1 MIEYRSAREQAT
13 EASILNETETY
24 LNIDGYLYGVVSL
37 KELPDAT
44 FPGMLQNFSTLGFPI
59 VISGQVVIPDQVKV
73 LKSYKK
79 RLQKD
84 DGRAEGCKRQLQIQ
98 SRSRSGASAANPGAA
113 RHHLLVSQNGQTEPF
128 GCGAHLATGG
138 HLRDLER
145 SERELANR
153 TQEVLNAFTH
163 MNGAKAV
170 AETIAKRRI
179 FLGTLPGM
187 AEADKRDQDMLT
199 SNVADLVPVEMP
211 WTGTRRSPLI
221 LFETPFRQLIPFS
234 MFDPDL
240 SDANGLLMAKSGGGK
255 TLAAQQMLLMAARA
269 NP

>member
-1 MIEYRSAREQAT
+1 M
-13 EASILNETETY
+13 
-24 LNIDGYLYGVVSL
+24 
-37 KELPDAT
+37 
-44 FPGMLQNFSTLGFPI
+44 
-59 VISGQVVIPDQVKV
+59 
-73 LKSYKK
+73 
-79 RLQKD
+79 
-84 DGRAEGCKRQLQIQ
+84 
-98 SRSRSGASAANPGAA
+98 
-113 RHHLLVSQNGQTEPF
+113 
-128 GCGAHLATGG
+128 
-138 HLRDLER
+138 RDLEQ

-179 FLGTLPGM
+179 FLGTLPGLG
-187 AEADKRDQDMLT
+187 EADKRDQDMLT

-211 WTGTRRSPLI
+211 WMGTRRSPLI

-269 NP
+269 NPLISILERGDSYQPLVELMGGEMIEMSLDSDQTINPWDLPKGEDRPSNDQISFLKNLTRHMLGENTPPDLDIDLLDSVLLEAIGSTYKR

>member
-1 MIEYRSAREQAT
+1 M
-13 EASILNETETY
+13 
-24 LNIDGYLYGVVSL
+24 
-37 KELPDAT
+37 
-44 FPGMLQNFSTLGFPI
+44 
-59 VISGQVVIPDQVKV
+59 

-79 RLQKD
+79 RLQKMTAAQKD
-84 DGRAEGCKRQLQIQ
+84 ANGNFKSNPEAEVAQAQLIQ
-98 SRSRSGASAANPGAA
+98 VQRDIISSSLKTAKLSLSVVVRT
-113 RHHLLVSQNGQTEPF
+113 SQPAIT
-128 GCGAHLATGG
+128 
-138 HLRDLER
+138 LRDLER

-221 LFETPFRQLIPFS
+221 LFETPYRQLIPFS

-255 TLAAQQMLLMAARA
+255 TLAAQQMLLDGGTRKSTDLD
-269 NP
+269 P